1 MWRRPFKQRYKCNI
15 IRHLNIL
22 RFAPVQLSVLVT
34 CPSLIDHMKYI
45 ARKTSPLRYSFII
58 LPMCI
63 LFGGMVYLFTH
74 KSKAQNLQTSLAKLI
89 SARESN
95 SLIDSC
101 IINLYSADNYSRL
114 YTITGNKDYMTKF
127 SRDVSKINAAIDQI
141 RLNEKDQSVSKSS
154 KLKDLF
160 NQKNIST
167 SNYMKLRLLTD
178 SLINNA
184 ANIRYSPA
192 KPVRDMEGVPA
203 KMAHKSAID
212 SLENADN
219 LRDKGKVQAKASV
232 LPPVNKPIEKSL
244 PVPEKK
250 EQEVV
255 LVSNISSDD
264 LVEKKQPKTNYYQAI
279 NQANNNL
286 RKDEGQVLMINNSLI
301 DEIISELK
309 DYKAIDQSNI
319 DYSKA
324 ELKASVSDVSF
335 ENKQIS
341 TIALILLFILAI
353 LVFYNIWK
361 IFANEKKILEYSK
374 KTEQYAQSKSRFLA
388 GMSHEIRTP
397 LNSIIGFSE
406 QLEQNNLEPSQKEQL
421 SAIRNSSEMLLTLV
435 NDVLDFTKY
444 ETGKTSF
451 ENSPFLVQNVFFEVF
466 RSMQVQASKK
476 RLRFDNQVK
485 IDRELCCEGDSMRLK
500 QVLMNLLGN
509 AIKFTITGS
518 VILRAVIE
526 ENTRDGVILKVEIE
540 DSGLGIARE
549 DLPHIFEEFTQ
560 VGTAQRATKR
570 KGTGLGLAI
579 CKKIIELQGG
589 RIDVVSEVGK
599 GSVFSMEL
607 PLKKCEWV
615 KIEETQLFSDEE
627 MSELVNHKHVL
638 FVEDNP
644 LNVLLGRTILKK
656 WKINYDIAY
665 NGIEALEFFKQN
677 DYDVVLTDIQ
687 MPEMDGLELTELIRA
702 YEDESRSNIPVIALT
717 ASVLEDEKESFFN
730 AGFNYI
736 VMKPFRE
743 KDLIEKISLCIQSNM
758 SALQLSE

>member
-1 MWRRPFKQRYKCNI
+1 
-15 IRHLNIL
+15 
-22 RFAPVQLSVLVT
+22 
-34 CPSLIDHMKYI
+34 MKYI
-45 ARKTSPLRYSFII
+45 AHKTSPLRYSFII
-58 LPMCI
+58 LPICL

-74 KSKAQNLQTSLAKLI
+74 KSKAQNLQISIARLI

-101 IINLYSADNYSRL
+101 IINLYTADNYSRL

-127 SRDVSKINAAIDQI
+127 SRDVNKINAAIDQI
-141 RLNEKDQSVSKSS
+141 RLNEKDQPVSKSS

-160 NQKNIST
+160 NQKNIT
-167 SNYMKLRLLTD
+167 TNDYMKLRLLTD

-184 ANIRYSPA
+184 ANISYSSA
-192 KPVRDMEGVPA
+192 RPVRNVGKVPE
-203 KMAHKSAID
+203 KMAQKSAID
-212 SLENADN
+212 SFENADN
-219 LRDKGKVQAKASV
+219 LHNKEKMQAKTMSA
-232 LPPVNKPIEKSL
+232 PTVNKAIEKPL
-244 PVPEKK
+244 PAAAKK

-255 LVSNISSDD
+255 LVSNISSNDK
-264 LVEKKQPKTNYYQAI
+264 VEIKQPKTNYYQAI
-279 NQANNNL
+279 NQANSNL
-286 RKDEGQVLMINNSLI
+286 RKDERQVLMINNSLI

-309 DYKAIDQSNI
+309 DYKAIDQANI

-324 ELKASVSDVSF
+324 ELKSSVSDVSF

-341 TIALILLFILAI
+341 TIELILLLILAI
-353 LVFYNIWK
+353 MVFYNIWK
-361 IFANEKKILEYSK
+361 IFANERRILEYSE
-374 KTEQYAQSKSRFLA
+374 KTEEYAQSKSRFLA

-406 QLEQNNLEPSQKEQL
+406 QLEQNSLEPAQKEQL
-421 SAIRNSSEMLLTLV
+421 NAIKNSSEMLLTLV

-451 ENSPFLVQNVFFEVF
+451 ENSPFLVQTVFFEVF
-466 RSMQVQASKK
+466 RSMQIQASKK
-476 RLRFDNQVK
+476 RIRFENEVK

-509 AIKFTITGS
+509 AIKFTVSGS
-518 VILRAVIE
+518 VILRAVVV
-526 ENTRDGVILKVEIE
+526 ENAKDSVILKVEIE

-560 VGTAQRATKR
+560 VGTAQRATKQ

-579 CKKIIELQGG
+579 CKKIIELQNG
-589 RIDVVSEVGK
+589 RISVASEVGK
-599 GSVFSMEL
+599 GSVFSLEL

-615 KIEETQLFSDEE
+615 KLEETQFFSDEE
-627 MSELVNHKHVL
+627 MAALVNRKHVL

-665 NGIEALEFFKQN
+665 NGIEAMEFFKQN

-687 MPEMDGLELTELIRA
+687 MPEMDGLELIELIRA
-702 YEDESRSNIPVIALT
+702 YEDVNRSNIPVIALT
-717 ASVLEDEKESFFN
+717 ASVLENEKESFFN

-758 SALQLSE
+758 SALQFAE